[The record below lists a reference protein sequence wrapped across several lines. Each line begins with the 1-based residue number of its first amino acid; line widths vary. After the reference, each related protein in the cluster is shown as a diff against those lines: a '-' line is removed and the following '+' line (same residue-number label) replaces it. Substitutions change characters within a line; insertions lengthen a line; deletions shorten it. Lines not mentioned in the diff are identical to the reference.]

1 MKKLILLAFAACSI
15 NIAIAQSATT
25 YGDVAVQESQAVP
38 IKDITNRL
46 ASSAAEINDITIKG
60 TVAGVCQAKGCWM
73 TFKLD
78 NGEEMTVKFKDYAF
92 FMPKDCSGKTA
103 ICHGKAFVKTTSVA
117 ELKHLA
123 EDAGKSKK
131 VIAKIKKPKQE
142 VRFEADG
149 VILN

>member
-1 MKKLILLAFAACSI
+1 MKKLILLAIAACSMH
-15 NIAIAQSATT
+15 IAVAQTS
-25 YGDVAVQESQAVP
+25 YGDVKVDAAVAVP
-38 IKDITNRL
+38 ITTIATKL
-46 ASSAAEINDITIKG
+46 AANPTEINDVTVTG

-103 ICHGKAFVKTTSVA
+103 VCHGKAFLKTTSVA

-131 VIAKIKKPKQE
+131 AIAKIKKPKQE

-149 VILN
+149 VTLN

>member
-1 MKKLILLAFAACSI
+1 MKKLILLAIAACSL
-15 NIAIAQSATT
+15 NIASAQTS
-25 YGDVAVQESQAVP
+25 YGDVKVDATSALP
-38 IKDITNRL
+38 ITEVATKLTGNL
-46 ASSAAEINDITIKG
+46 TEINDITVKG

-103 ICHGKAFVKTTSVA
+103 VCHGKAFLKTTSVA

-142 VRFEADG
+142 ARFEADG